1 MQTDVVILRLD
12 TYNYQIDAVCLNFS
26 VTIIMNTL
34 LLSES
39 NEKLTGMSQFFIK
52 LQGSY
57 SLLKCF

>member
-12 TYNYQIDAVCLNFS
+12 TYNYRIDAVCLNFS